1 MRDIP
6 EIETYTT
13 TLSETTYT
21 FTIYPENGS
30 DTVQQTEITLTHS
43 DTQNTYLLQK
53 DRTKHTEYQEQF
65 TKFITGQLSAEYEVT
80 VDQNGNEIS
89 QFEAIL
95 KDGDIDTQTETRSQE
110 IIDSIVDISITGK
123 HTTITIKTT
132 KENTEQL
139 TFTNTPVSSNKHNH
153 TIRCP
158 NCNITNEVCGMQYT
172 KRSFICDR
180 CQKEYTQKITAVDA
194 TGFAFC
200 ELCGEH
206 HSIITQT
213 NRFTQ
218 TPVNIVTDEP
228 VTQYIQ
234 CVCGGVTTIDG
245 RINEEITCNNCNR
258 EWELSL
264 KQLK

>member
-1 MRDIP
+1 MP
-6 EIETYTT
+6 NTETHTT
-13 TLSETTYT
+13 TLDEITYT
-21 FTIYPENGS
+21 FTIYPKDSS
-30 DTVQQTEITLTHS
+30 DSVQKAEITLTHS

-53 DRTKHTEYQEQF
+53 DRTEYSEYHTQF
-65 TKFITGQLSAEYEVT
+65 KKFLTEQLSAEYEIT
-80 VDQNGNEIS
+80 VDQDGNEMS
-89 QFEAIL
+89 EFEAIL
-95 KDGDIDTQTETRSQE
+95 RDGDIETQTETRQQE
-110 IIDSIVDISITGK
+110 IINSIVDISL
-123 HTTITIKTT
+123 TT
-132 KENTEQL
+132 KQTILTVQTTENNTEKL
-139 TFTNTPVSSNKHNH
+139 VFNNTPRSSNTHTH
-153 TIRCP
+153 TIQCP
-158 NCNITNEVCGMQYT
+158 SCNITEQVCGKQYT

-194 TGFAFC
+194 TGLAFC

-218 TPVNIVTDEP
+218 TTVNIVTDEP

-234 CVCGGVTTIDG
+234 CVCGSITTIDG
-245 RINEEITCNNCNR
+245 RINEEIICNNCNR